1 MEKQKKINKML
12 SHQIQVA
19 IWSNYANAIN
29 ATHAAPQR
37 EERVRNG
44 RRDKQ
49 ERSRKRGRE
58 KERVGA
64 WEWQMNS
71 ARSISII
78 SGGSKRMK
86 PIPADNFGIFLSPL
100 TLLWALPGGGSHIS
114 TVYNANNAELCISNR
129 RQMAT
134 VELQSQFPALTAIR
148 AIKI

>member
-1 MEKQKKINKML
+1 
-12 SHQIQVA
+12 
-19 IWSNYANAIN
+19 
-29 ATHAAPQR
+29 
-37 EERVRNG
+37 
-44 RRDKQ
+44 
-49 ERSRKRGRE
+49 
-58 KERVGA
+58 
-64 WEWQMNS
+64 MNS

-100 TLLWALPGGGSHIS
+100 TLLWDLPGGGSHIS

>member
-1 MEKQKKINKML
+1 ML

-37 EERVRNG
+37 EERVRNE
-44 RRDKQ
+44 RRHKRER
-49 ERSRKRGRE
+49 ERSRKRRIKEGER
-58 KERVGA
+58 ERVGA

-129 RQMAT
+129 RQMET